1 MIPSGR
7 QDLLDAMEPQVD
19 GTPPRFEKSK
29 QLQPVGQACPRPQSM
44 GLGMQFMMA
53 VVTQG
58 VCGGGGQIAPAAQA
72 WADPAHEPDSPTFT
86 HW

>member
-29 QLQPVGQACPRPQSM
+29 QVQPVGQA
-44 GLGMQFMMA
+44 
-53 VVTQG
+53 
-58 VCGGGGQIAPAAQA
+58 
-72 WADPAHEPDSPTFT
+72 
-86 HW
+86 